1 MNFYEKIDSISAL
14 LGLGKNNVP
23 GIEAR
28 TVRRLRQNNDVPGPS
43 SLKKIVRETN
53 REINE
58 RRRMNPKFGE
68 GFEVTLEELT
78 ELANIARL
86 DSSKREALASLP
98 VLLGRLLNGIAT
110 VGLDG
115 CVKFKP
121 SHLRP
126 EELLNYC
133 LPVRVVLEEDL
144 QRSRATQKLESSGES
159 DYLTSTHE
167 EFARNEAALRL
178 PRFALNRILDSARDH
193 ILLRGEPGEGKST
206 GLWLH
211 LAESC
216 RQLLQQLELDE
227 TAHDQSG
234 FSLPLIL
241 PLKYLQQ
248 RSSVNQIKD
257 QRAPSVIECAIDY
270 ALGLVDLSEEEV
282 VRVRQFMAAKVK
294 KRQFRLLLDGLDELP
309 ISFHEDLRKSLRS
322 LDGVRVVM
330 TARLNV
336 DDRNVLLNP
345 LRLRMVCFW
354 PREVQE
360 FLKRY
365 FAQSPDRR
373 HILRN
378 IEQRLRLSPGV
389 RALSQIPLLLAMLCY
404 RLERDAN
411 SPIPNSRTELLRDGL
426 LSLMERGD
434 EFRGLSKRP
443 LRNQAKIRV
452 VAELAWLYYERGPLI
467 LEPAGIAACI
477 DAARTRWSVLAST
490 TADDLLGELTRDGV
504 LLEHRNGY
512 SFALR
517 SFHEFGVAMY
527 LGGLCHGGC
536 SRDEV
541 IQMVRGDA
549 NQFPHQPLWRDFK
562 PLNQPG
568 WLHIW
573 PLAAGCAA
581 PRPWIVEALADE
593 TLQNE
598 DCLSGRTILLAHALG
613 EFANQPTVSYSVNKV
628 GDSILPWLM
637 DRLIGQLGGDR
648 LRDQELEPYATAF
661 AQLPTPLGAKRLTER
676 MSDRRRSEYERCN
689 YAFVLGEFALPIAI
703 NALEKTLNDPLGDD
717 GKLPALCAA
726 SLGRIGTDRAK
737 RSIISRLTSKDIRDP
752 WLKLGCLSALERFG
766 DNDYSELLNA
776 MMRDDKCHVDLRAH
790 AVTLAAKMTWPQCG
804 AKILDVL
811 AHPRAARDRD
821 DYHLRE
827 CCLKALGELGTPEAR
842 DALLNWLKERPL
854 SDALAIEAIRAL
866 ACIGDSISVIT
877 IERIAGQTKE
887 EIRVPVQI
895 ELARLGD
902 VKVRAALRKLVR
914 RPGLATNL
922 AEAIIRFLA
931 IAASEEDV
939 ETLSAVMNT
948 RGIESLRIQAA
959 QGLGKCGTV
968 SAVAGLEKAAKY
980 SKTSE
985 SLRWTCAIE
994 GTRAASETCRTI
1006 LLAQIHG
1013 SSADATKLRKAIDA
1027 LAADASSEARDT
1039 LVELI
1044 QHQNEHVRSA
1054 VRSALWQIQRK
1065 IGHRWLQSGAW
1076 EAP

>member
-1 MNFYEKIDSISAL
+1 MNFFEKIDSISQL
-14 LGLGKNNVP
+14 LGLGKNGVP
-23 GIEAR
+23 GIDAH
-28 TVRRLRQNNDVPGPS
+28 TVRLWRRKAGVP
-43 SLKKIVRETN
+43 SLGSLTDIACETS

-58 RRRMNPKFGE
+58 RRRFNPKFGE
-68 GFEVTLEELT
+68 GFEITLEELT
-78 ELANIARL
+78 KLANVARL

-126 EELLNYC
+126 EELQNYC

-144 QRSRATQKLESSGES
+144 QRARATQRLESSGES

-178 PRFALNRILDSARDH
+178 PRFALNRILESARDH

-216 RQLLQQLELDE
+216 RQLLQQLQLDE
-227 TAHDQSG
+227 TGHDKAG
-234 FSLPLIL
+234 FVLPLIL
-241 PLKYLQQ
+241 PLKYLQ
-248 RSSVNQIKD
+248 RPSSVNRVKD

-270 ALGLVDLSEEEV
+270 VLGLVDLSEEEAG
-282 VRVRQFMAAKVK
+282 RVRKFMAAKVK

-309 ISFHEDLRKSLRS
+309 ISFHEGLRKSLRS

-330 TARLNV
+330 TARLNA

-426 LSLMERGD
+426 LSLLERGD
-434 EFRGLSKRP
+434 EFRELSKRP

-452 VAELAWLYYERGPLI
+452 VAELAWRYYERGPLM
-467 LEPAGIAACI
+467 LEPSGIAACLH
-477 DAARTRWSVLAST
+477 AARTRWPELAAT
-490 TADDLLGELTRDGV
+490 TADHLLGELIRDGV

-536 SRDEV
+536 SREEV

-549 NQFPHQPLWRDFK
+549 NQFLHQPPWRGFK

-593 TLQNE
+593 ALQNE
-598 DCLSGRTILLAHALG
+598 DCHSGRTILLAHALG
-613 EFANQPTVSYSVNKV
+613 EFANQPTVSNSVNKV
-628 GDSILPWLM
+628 RDSILPWLL

-661 AQLPTPLGAKRLTER
+661 AQLPTPLGAERLTER

-689 YAFVLGEFALPIAI
+689 YAFVLGEFASPIAI
-703 NALEKTLNDPLGDD
+703 NALEKTLNGPLGDD
-717 GKLPALCAA
+717 GKLQAFCAA

-737 RSIISRLTSKDIRDP
+737 RTIISRLSSKDTRHA
-752 WLKLGCLSALERFG
+752 WLELGCLSALERFG
-766 DNDYSELLNA
+766 DNDYAELLNA
-776 MMRDDKCHVDLRAH
+776 MMRDDKRSVDLRAH

-811 AHPRAARDRD
+811 AHPRAGRDRD
-821 DYHLRE
+821 DDHLRE

-842 DALLNWLKERPL
+842 DALLGWLKERPL
-854 SDALAIEAIRAL
+854 NDALAMEAFRAL
-866 ACIGDSISVIT
+866 ACIGDSVSVKA

-887 EIRVPVQI
+887 AIRVPLQI

-902 VKVRAALRKLVR
+902 AQVRAALCKLVR
-914 RPGLATNL
+914 QPRLPTNL

-939 ETLSAVMNT
+939 ETLSAVVHKS
-948 RGIESLRIQAA
+948 GIDSLRIQAA

-968 SAVAGLEKAAKY
+968 SAVGSLEKAAKH

-994 GTRAASETCRTI
+994 GTRAASNTCRKI
-1006 LLAQIHG
+1006 LVAQIHG
-1013 SSADATKLRKAIDA
+1013 SNADATKLRKAIDA
-1027 LAADASSEARDT
+1027 LADDASSEARDT
-1039 LVELI
+1039 LLKLI
-1044 QHQNEHVRSA
+1044 QHQNEHIRSA

-1065 IGHRWLQSGAW
+1065 IGHRWLLSGAW
-1076 EAP
+1076 ESP